1 MQTDPPIQALIQL
14 LPETGKSYEIVRRK
28 LIEIGPSSV
37 PLLQEAA
44 HLPSLSE
51 KASEIVR
58 AIRLHDMDAAWQ
70 SYTQNT
76 PDSLEEGVFL
86 LARFYNPSLDSTRY
100 RQMIDQMAQ
109 TLRQR
114 IHPNDRPMTLIRTLT
129 FYLFEEMGFAGER
142 VHYDDPE
149 NSYIHTLLD
158 RKRGIPVSLSVLVLL
173 LAERLSLPIFGIGLP
188 RHFIVGWR
196 DAEHE
201 IFFDPFNGGK
211 TLTRDEIRNLLAR
224 WGLVLRE
231 AYLQKA
237 SARQILE
244 RVMHN
249 LIYIYAQ
256 RGATEEKAW
265 LSRFCRRVHL
275 SSGATRAA

>member
-1 MQTDPPIQALIQL
+1 MPAETRIRSLIQL
-14 LPETGKSYEIVRRK
+14 LPEAGKSYEIVRHK
-28 LIEIGPSSV
+28 LIEIGAPAIA
-37 PLLQEAA
+37 PLQEAA
-44 HLPSLSE
+44 RSASVSE
-51 KASEIVR
+51 KAAEIIR

-86 LARFYNPSLDSTRY
+86 LARFYNPLLDSTVY
-100 RQMIDQMAQ
+100 RQKIDQMAQ

-114 IHPNDRPMTLIRTLT
+114 IHLNDRPMTLIRTLT
-129 FYLFEEMGFAGER
+129 WYLFEEMGFSGER
-142 VHYDDPE
+142 VRYHDPE

-173 LAERLSLPIFGIGLP
+173 LAERLELPIFGIGLP

-196 DAEHE
+196 DARHE
-201 IFFDPFNGGK
+201 IFFDPFNSGRI
-211 TLTRDEIRNLLAR
+211 LTRDAIRTLLAQ

-231 AYLQKA
+231 TYLQRV
-237 SARQILE
+237 SSRQIIE
-244 RVMHN
+244 RIMHN

-265 LSRFCRRVHL
+265 LSRFCERIHL
-275 SSGATRAA
+275 SIGPTRT